1 MRLAFPYAL
10 ALLPL
15 IPLALWL
22 LRRQNMP
29 AFAMSSVRGL
39 GQLPRTW
46 ATRVVAAL
54 PYVRAVALALCVIAL
69 ARPQWGVE
77 ATRIYSE
84 GVSIA
89 MVVDI
94 SSSMGALDLKIDN
107 ERANRLDVVKHTFRE
122 FVTGDESNPEGRD
135 GDLIGLI
142 TFARYA
148 DSLTPLTRDHDALL
162 TLLDQVEIVPFPEED
177 GTAIGDA
184 VALGL
189 DTLRQAS
196 GESKVMI
203 VLTDGSSNAGDIEP
217 DEAARVAEALGIRIH
232 AIGAGGTGMAQKL
245 VQNPDGTTTLTQ
257 TRSYIDEDTL
267 EDLALRTGG
276 AYFRAADAN
285 TLKEIYSRIDRM
297 ETARTVAENYQ
308 QYVEIF
314 PGFVLLAFLL
324 LSFEAVF
331 AARHSRVVA

>member
-15 IPLALWL
+15 VPLVIWL
-22 LRRQNMP
+22 IRRHRVA
-29 AFAMSSVRGL
+29 AFAMPSVLGL
-39 GQLPRTW
+39 DQLPQTW
-46 ATRVVAAL
+46 ATRAARLL
-54 PYVRAVALALCVIAL
+54 PYVRAIAFALCVIAM

-84 GVSIA
+84 GISIA

-94 SSSMGALDLKIDN
+94 SSSMGALDLQVSD
-107 ERANRLDVVKHTFRE
+107 ELANRLDVVKHTFRD
-122 FVTGDESNPEGRD
+122 FVTGDDNRPDGRE

-162 TLLDQVEIVPFPEED
+162 TLLDQIEIVPFPEED

-189 DTLRQAS
+189 DVLRQEN

-217 DEAARVAEALGIRIH
+217 REAARIAKSLGIRIY
-232 AIGAGGTGMAQKL
+232 AIGAGKPGLVRKL
-245 VQNPDGTTTLTQ
+245 IQNPDGTTEFGQ
-257 TRSYIDEDTL
+257 TKSYIDEDTL
-267 EDLALRTGG
+267 EDLAHRTGG
-276 AYFRAADAN
+276 NYFRAADAR
-285 TLKEIYSRIDRM
+285 TLRDIYAQIDRL
-297 ETARTVAENYQ
+297 ETARTIAENYQ
-308 QYVEIF
+308 KYVDIF
-314 PGFVLLAFLL
+314 PAFVLLAFVLL
-324 LSFEAVF
+324 MIESALTATRLRAV
-331 AARHSRVVA
+331 A

>member
-10 ALLPL
+10 ALLP
-15 IPLALWL
+15 IVPLAIWL
-22 LRRQNMP
+22 ARRHVTA
-29 AFAMSSVRGL
+29 AFAMSSVWGL
-39 GQLPRTW
+39 DQLPQTW
-46 ATRVVAAL
+46 ATRIVPIL
-54 PYVRAVALALCVIAL
+54 PYLRALALALCIIAL

-77 ATRIYSE
+77 ATRVYSE
-84 GVSIA
+84 GISIA

-94 SSSMGALDLKIDN
+94 SSSMGALDLQIDN
-107 ERANRLDVVKHTFRE
+107 ERANRLDVVKQTFRE
-122 FVTGDESNPEGRD
+122 FVTGDDGGEGGRAN
-135 GDLIGLI
+135 DLIGLI

-203 VLTDGSSNAGDIEP
+203 VLADGSSNAGDIEP
-217 DEAARVAEALGIRIH
+217 REAARVAEALGIRIY
-232 AIGAGGTGMAQKL
+232 AIGAGGRGMAEKL
-245 VQNPDGTTTLTQ
+245 VQNSDGTTELRQ

-276 AYFRAADAN
+276 AYFRAADAG
-285 TLKEIYSRIDRM
+285 TLKDIYGRIDRM
-297 ETARTVAENYQ
+297 ETARTVSENYQ
-308 QYVEIF
+308 QYVEAF
-314 PGFVLLAFLL
+314 PVFVIVAFLL
-324 LSFEAVF
+324 LAFETVF
-331 AARHSRVVA
+331 AAKHWRIMA